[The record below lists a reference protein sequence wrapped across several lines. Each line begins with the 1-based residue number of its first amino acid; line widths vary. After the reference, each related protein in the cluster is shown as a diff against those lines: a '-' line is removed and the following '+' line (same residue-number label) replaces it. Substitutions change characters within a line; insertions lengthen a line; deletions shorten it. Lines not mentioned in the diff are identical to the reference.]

1 MFKRL
6 ERQEGSFHL
15 REKTL
20 YMRAASMGTDLS
32 ITAALQKSLST
43 AHGRVDRT
51 EAISHTIIPSIPN
64 MAFLVHI
71 GGVCP

>member
-1 MFKRL
+1 
-6 ERQEGSFHL
+6 
-15 REKTL
+15 
-20 YMRAASMGTDLS
+20 MRAASMGTDLS